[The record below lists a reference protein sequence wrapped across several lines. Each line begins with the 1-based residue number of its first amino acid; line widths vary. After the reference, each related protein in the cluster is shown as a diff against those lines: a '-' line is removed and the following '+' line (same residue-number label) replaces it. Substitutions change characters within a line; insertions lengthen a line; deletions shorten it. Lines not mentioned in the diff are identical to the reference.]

1 MSGFTCSPYTQCPV
15 IKLLQVAGSITG
27 CVSLQLDHN
36 QAANSL
42 HTIRK
47 CKKMAGQN
55 TFNFFLLNDAYM
67 IGEHKETRMKMPN
80 MCPMR
85 KGTF

>member
-1 MSGFTCSPYTQCPV
+1 MKQFESKIEILCPVLLRSPSTQCPV

-42 HTIRK
+42 TLPTGEILSG
-47 CKKMAGQN
+47 KKKYRCTLPKN
-55 TFNFFLLNDAYM
+55 KF
-67 IGEHKETRMKMPN
+67 I
-80 MCPMR
+80 CP
-85 KGTF
+85 KNVGA

>member
-1 MSGFTCSPYTQCPV
+1 MKQFESKIEILCPVLLRSPSTQCPV

-42 HTIRK
+42 TLPTGEILSGKNSR
-47 CKKMAGQN
+47 A
-55 TFNFFLLNDAYM
+55 FLVCGFLIKSSKN
-67 IGEHKETRMKMPN
+67 IP
-80 MCPMR
+80 
-85 KGTF
+85 